1 MNTSNI
7 SKSHLTK
14 SDDII
19 IPIHRD
25 INGFGKSLDQNY
37 DEIVKDRIKII
48 SKLVQQK
55 QEKNLILDEDNSI
68 LDMIRTDNSKNIK
81 KIDCNKILVLPSI
94 SRKENMTY
102 AMTLKEFLEDENIDP
117 FIELC
122 YLILSYCENI
132 RNEYFDIIND
142 YCKECD
148 DLNTKVQSGR
158 YRKKQLSEMFLKHFE
173 DLVKRLTTIELLLLK
188 SFEEISEN
196 DFKKNYNYSKE
207 LVMKH
212 FKILICKVYD
222 KTTEYNTV
230 NKIDNMFKNS
240 EGHDNFSPYKNE
252 WRERKKKVLDI
263 INVYDECLKNKLHNN
278 TVRNYILGFISNS
291 NKLNLE
297 FTPEPLLL
305 KDSSSPL
312 KIEDTHRD
320 MLVSGKMLYIENE
333 NNSILCID

>member
-25 INGFGKSLDQNY
+25 INGFWKSLDQNY

-48 SKLVQQK
+48 RKLVQQK

-122 YLILSYCENI
+122 KSIDQGKDWRGLEIGNLHI
-132 RNEYFDIIND
+132 
-142 YCKECD
+142 
-148 DLNTKVQSGR
+148 
-158 YRKKQLSEMFLKHFE
+158 KQL
-173 DLVKRLTTIELLLLK
+173 DGTV
-188 SFEEISEN
+188 
-196 DFKKNYNYSKE
+196 KKNPIYLTS
-207 LVMKH
+207 
-212 FKILICKVYD
+212 
-222 KTTEYNTV
+222 
-230 NKIDNMFKNS
+230 
-240 EGHDNFSPYKNE
+240 
-252 WRERKKKVLDI
+252 I
-263 INVYDECLKNKLHNN
+263 I
-278 TVRNYILGFISNS
+278 FA
-291 NKLNLE
+291 
-297 FTPEPLLL
+297 
-305 KDSSSPL
+305 
-312 KIEDTHRD
+312 
-320 MLVSGKMLYIENE
+320 
-333 NNSILCID
+333 